1 LLTHPFGHFNAWLT
15 GAGFIHGHLGA
26 LGSSDTAMIFAV
38 LVNAWKHF
46 PFIMLMLLSGL
57 QGIPQEL
64 YDASK
69 VDGASYLQQ
78 MRWVVLPMLRP
89 ILFVS
94 LLIFII
100 WSINAFSIVYLLTGG
115 GPGSATEIITLYIY
129 RLSFIGLDFGLASAA
144 SIILFAVGLIFS
156 LIYVYR
162 MREVLR

>member
-1 LLTHPFGHFNAWLT
+1 
-15 GAGFIHGHLGA
+15 
-26 LGSSDTAMIFAV
+26 
-38 LVNAWKHF
+38 
-46 PFIMLMLLSGL
+46 
-57 QGIPQEL
+57 
-64 YDASK
+64 
-69 VDGASYLQQ
+69 